1 MPNPYLA
8 RREQARRIE
17 KSAGAET
24 GRDRE
29 QPRGLGH
36 DQAHRTA
43 LLRPEVL
50 LLLPVAGIPPSLRL
64 RRIVRALRPADAGRR
79 HGSGEELR
87 KGAAVEVGIVLREEA
102 GDKRHR
108 PRAGVCASEEE
119 VLARRKGD
127 GRPRGSTL
135 LRCSVVF
142 GHGCC
147 RLRISAAANEKRV
160 ILGLFFSLSLCL
172 FTSQSCRKIF
182 FDFRCRFPSF
192 YFFFGLVAFLLCDLE
207 RRRKVHGRGEKRTD
221 RFLIYTSVFRGTA
234 ESCEISWRGA
244 THLG

>member
-50 LLLPVAGIPPSLRL
+50 LLLPVAGISPSLRL
-64 RRIVRALRPADAGRR
+64 HRIVRALRPADAGRR

-102 GDKRHR
+102 GDERHR
-108 PRAGVCASEEE
+108 PRAGVGASEEE

-160 ILGLFFSLSLCL
+160 ILGLFFSLSLSLSVCL
-172 FTSQSCRKIF
+172 LRRVAEKSSSTFAVGFLLFIF
-182 FDFRCRFPSF
+182 SSVWLPSF
-192 YFFFGLVAFLLCDLE
+192 CAIWKGDA
-207 RRRKVHGRGEKRTD
+207 K
-221 RFLIYTSVFRGTA
+221 STA
-234 ESCEISWRGA
+234 EERNGQIDF
-244 THLG
+244 

>member
-8 RREQARRIE
+8 RRKQARRIE

-102 GDKRHR
+102 GDERHR
-108 PRAGVCASEEE
+108 PRAGVGASEEE

-142 GHGCC
+142 GHGCR

-160 ILGLFFSLSLCL
+160 ILGLLSLSVYFAELQKNLLRLSLSVSFFLCFSSVWL
-172 FTSQSCRKIF
+172 
-182 FDFRCRFPSF
+182 PSF
-192 YFFFGLVAFLLCDLE
+192 CAIWKGDA
-207 RRRKVHGRGEKRTD
+207 K
-221 RFLIYTSVFRGTA
+221 STA
-234 ESCEISWRGA
+234 EERNGQIDF
-244 THLG
+244 